1 MFIKAWSKLY
11 PLIDI
16 KIIFINDNIP
26 DSINEYKNNIIL
38 FKPIENISTVFI
50 SQYIRLLYP
59 AILNYENGI
68 MITDIDMIP
77 MNNKYYTKNIENID
91 NNKFIYLR
99 NVLVN
104 DCNQIAMCYNV
115 ALNKT
120 WSDIFNIKLLED
132 INEKLISIYKNG
144 IEWTTDQSDLY
155 NYVMDWNKI
164 TNNFVILDD
173 LKTGYNRLCRD
184 NIINTHTNIKI
195 SKYTMLNRNN
205 ININDNIKNMIKLNY
220 YSDYHCCRPYNQY
233 KLINDEIINLL

>member
-1 MFIKAWSKLY
+1 MKLDCILTACNNNPIYVDFIPMFIKAWSKLY
-11 PLIDI
+11 PSIDI
-16 KIIFINDNIP
+16 KIVFINDTIV

-77 MNNKYYTKNIENID
+77 MNDKYYTKNIENIE

-99 NVLVN
+99 NILVN

-132 INEKLISIYKNG
+132 INEKLISIYEDG
-144 IEWTTDQSDLY
+144 IEWTTDQTDLY
-155 NYVMDWNKI
+155 NYVMI
-164 TNNFVILDD
+164 T
-173 LKTGYNRLCRD
+173 
-184 NIINTHTNIKI
+184 
-195 SKYTMLNRNN
+195 
-205 ININDNIKNMIKLNY
+205 
-220 YSDYHCCRPYNQY
+220 
-233 KLINDEIINLL
+233 LI